1 MQYHINPDLPL
12 ANFVS
17 NTTLTD
23 KKNPTRIDVS
33 EKDHAIFNRI
43 VIIMVECLNLIPKGN
58 WRNFVLDAEQLAEAM
73 PHVFWEELPDT
84 WEKIDSKYHGYF
96 AKMILATLL
105 THNSNELVEL
115 IRAFNDDELC
125 AYLNETTYGTTTP
138 GVKQLPYTLSN
149 PHNAKPEVIIPL
161 ALGLQHACYDSSQI
175 SYNTVSLE
183 RTTWRAVQGFE
194 TFHFIKCDVLSE
206 PEVSLVKTSLSF
218 VEAHRI
224 ITKSEAFKE
233 YDEDDDLLFVLHND
247 GSVKIVD
254 DIDKFTG
261 MLDNGDVVAYL
272 S

>member
-1 MQYHINPDLPL
+1 MQFHINPDLPL
-12 ANFVS
+12 ANFGLS
-17 NTTLTD
+17 ATSIN
-23 KKNPTRIDVS
+23 KKHPTRIDVS
-33 EKDHAIFNRI
+33 EKDNAIFNRI

-58 WRNFVLDAEQLAEAM
+58 WRNFVLDAEQLAESM

-125 AYLNETTYGTTTP
+125 AYLNETTYGTATP
-138 GVKQLPYTLSN
+138 GVKQLPYKLSN

-161 ALGLQHACYDSSQI
+161 ALGLQHADYDSSQI
-175 SYNTVSLE
+175 SYNTISLE
-183 RTTWRAVQGFE
+183 RVTWRAIQGFE

-218 VEAHRI
+218 AEAYRLI
-224 ITKSEAFKE
+224 AKSEAFKE
-233 YDEDDDLLFVLHND
+233 YTDDDDLLFVLHND

-254 DIDKFTG
+254 DHDKFAD
-261 MLDNGDVVAYL
+261 MLDNEEIVAYL